1 MSDLPG
7 TGAGTTSFEPTVPA
21 PPGDAAAPGGGRGG
35 KRPAPVLAVVTCAL
49 ALAAAAGAVAVLTH
63 RPHHA
68 PPSHPLRGTVFQLR
82 PGQCLN
88 FPPNGTA
95 VAHVIPCAQPHD
107 AEIYGSFRVAGHR
120 WPGDAVLNEQ
130 ARQDCQGKL
139 SGYLNQLSLSNVAEF
154 YVYPGRGA
162 WAAGGRSVI
171 CEIRGT
177 QGKLTGFVRP
187 SGS

>member
-7 TGAGTTSFEPTVPA
+7 TGAGTRSFEPAVPA
-21 PPGDAAAPGGGRGG
+21 PPGDAAAPGGRRGG
-35 KRPAPVLAVVTCAL
+35 KRPALVLAVVICAL
-49 ALAAAAGAVAVLTH
+49 ALAAAAAAAAVLAH

-82 PGQCLN
+82 SGQCIN

-95 VAHVIPCAQPHD
+95 VAHVVPCAHPHD
-107 AEIYGSFRVAGHR
+107 AEIYGTFRVAGHQ
-120 WPGDAVLNEQ
+120 WPGDVVLSEQ
-130 ARQDCQGKL
+130 AQQDCQGRL
-139 SGYLNQLSLSNVAEF
+139 SGYLSQLSPSNVAEF

-171 CEIRGT
+171 CEIRGI
-177 QGKLTGFVRP
+177 QGKFTGSVGA

>member
-1 MSDLPG
+1 
-7 TGAGTTSFEPTVPA
+7 
-21 PPGDAAAPGGGRGG
+21 
-35 KRPAPVLAVVTCAL
+35 VLAVVACAL
-49 ALAAAAGAVAVLTH
+49 ALAAAAATVAVLTH

-68 PPSHPLRGTVFQLR
+68 PPSDPLRGTVFQLR
-82 PGQCLN
+82 SGQCLN
-88 FPPNGTA
+88 FPQNGTA
-95 VAHVIPCAQPHD
+95 VAHVVPCAQPHD
-107 AEIYGSFRVAGHR
+107 AQIYGTVTVAGHQ

-139 SGYLNQLSLSNVAEF
+139 SGFLNQPAPGNVAEF

-177 QGKLTGFVRP
+177 QGKLTGSVRA
-187 SGS
+187 SGG